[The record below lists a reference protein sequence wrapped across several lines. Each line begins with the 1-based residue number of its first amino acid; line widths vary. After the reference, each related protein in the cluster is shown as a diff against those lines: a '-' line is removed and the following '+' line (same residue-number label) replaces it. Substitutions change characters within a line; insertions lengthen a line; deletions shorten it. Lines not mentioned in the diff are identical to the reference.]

1 MCALYFEFLY
11 LSPLL
16 NGILLYLFCLM
27 FVCAGISFLRNFL
40 VPLGHD
46 GWHRKRF
53 AFQGI
58 PLCSIYRAVV
68 VILIWSRVPTWVVFS
83 HFCMFPFLSSLS
95 LCKIQSRKRLK
106 LMIKEL
112 MSQNSMKT
120 EVKWVSPSGIPTSD
134 GVSSTAEYFRRYQEC
149 VGDRGETSET
159 ISLRNPGSF
168 RAGEIHRHL
177 QFWESILAGCA
188 RETETLKMDKKR
200 GRYNCVLSTFQETV

>member
-1 MCALYFEFLY
+1 
-11 LSPLL
+11 
-16 NGILLYLFCLM
+16 
-27 FVCAGISFLRNFL
+27 
-40 VPLGHD
+40 
-46 GWHRKRF
+46 
-53 AFQGI
+53 
-58 PLCSIYRAVV
+58 
-68 VILIWSRVPTWVVFS
+68 
-83 HFCMFPFLSSLS
+83 
-95 LCKIQSRKRLK
+95 
-106 LMIKEL
+106 MIKEL